1 MVYIDYARQFT
12 GATGGGVTTAARQ
25 VVRQLQKAGADLAG
39 GRAASSRGGGAK
51 PRKRQGQSGAAAAG
65 DGAVGHWVV
74 EPGQAK
80 VRVRVKGEG
89 AIRRTLLRAGHTAQ
103 CVGSPFGLRVLRTG
117 QLGDAAA
124 LPWAPARAHPPSQ
137 LTHQPTP
144 LPWDPGTRA
153 GVHQCA
159 GREVL
164 WPAGLP

>member
-12 GATGGGVTTAARQ
+12 GATGGGGTTAARQ
-25 VVRQLQKAGADLAG
+25 AVRQLQKAGADLAG

-80 VRVRVKGEG
+80 VRVRVKGEVQFSTPCHVQDTQRSVQAVPLACAWFILG
-89 AIRRTLLRAGHTAQ
+89 SRGMQLR
-103 CVGSPFGLRVLRTG
+103 CLGLPP
-117 QLGDAAA
+117 QLA
-124 LPWAPARAHPPSQ
+124 
-137 LTHQPTP
+137 HQPTL

-164 WPAGLP
+164 RPAGLP